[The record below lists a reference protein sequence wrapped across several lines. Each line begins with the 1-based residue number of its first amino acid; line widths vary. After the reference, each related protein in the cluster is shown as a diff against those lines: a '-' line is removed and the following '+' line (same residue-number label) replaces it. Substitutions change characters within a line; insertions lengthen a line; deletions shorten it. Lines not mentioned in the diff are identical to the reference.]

1 MVNQIA
7 NDKHV
12 LYNDPESMLKLYH
25 YLDSKLSY
33 FNRCYYL
40 IYNKISPLNKLK
52 SNDKIT
58 IKYSQNSFL
67 FEVDNSRL
75 SQPIIRWFYSQ
86 SRNKIFD
93 KFFMIINY
101 YHKICLEIQ
110 KITISYPK
118 VFTSVTNMYGTLGE
132 NIICILNILLN
143 TYNSDVKSQTRIK
156 SLKDTIRKS
165 KSLLN
170 TFDLNIIK

>member
-7 NDKHV
+7 NDKHIF
-12 LYNDPESMLKLYH
+12 YNDPESMLKLYH

-40 IYNKISPLNKLK
+40 VYNKINPLNKLNH
-52 SNDKIT
+52 NDKIS
-58 IKYSQNSFL
+58 IRYLQGSF
-67 FEVDNSRL
+67 FFHVDNSGI

-86 SRNKIFD
+86 SRNKFFD

-110 KITISYPK
+110 DITIIYPK
-118 VFTSVTNMYGTLGE
+118 VFTSTTNMYGTLGE
-132 NIICILNILLN
+132 NMICILNVLLD
-143 TYNSDVKSQTRIK
+143 TYKSDLESKKRINSF
-156 SLKDTIRKS
+156 KDQVRKS

-170 TFDLNIIK
+170 TFDLNLIK

>member
-1 MVNQIA
+1 MVNQIT
-7 NDKHV
+7 NDKDIF
-12 LYNDPESMLKLYH
+12 YNDPESMLKLYH

-40 IYNKISPLNKLK
+40 IYNKINPLNKLTP
-52 SNDKIT
+52 NDKISVK
-58 IKYSQNSFL
+58 KYNGSFI
-67 FEVDNSRL
+67 FHVDNSRL
-75 SQPIIRWFYSQ
+75 SQPIVRWFYSQ

-118 VFTSVTNMYGTLGE
+118 VFTSITNLYETLGE
-132 NIICILNILLN
+132 NIICILNILLS
-143 TYNSDVKSQTRIK
+143 TYNSDLKSITCIN
-156 SLKDTIRKS
+156 SLKDSVKKS
-165 KSLLN
+165 KSSLN
-170 TFDLNIIK
+170 TFDLNVIK

>member
-7 NDKHV
+7 NDKHIF
-12 LYNDPESMLKLYH
+12 YNDPESTIKLYH

-33 FNRCYYL
+33 FNKCYYL
-40 IYNKISPLNKLK
+40 IYNKINPLNKLTP
-52 SNDKIT
+52 NDKISV
-58 IKYSQNSFL
+58 KNFNGSFI
-67 FEVDNSRL
+67 FHVDDSGL
-75 SQPIIRWFYSQ
+75 SQPIVRWFHSQ

-118 VFTSVTNMYGTLGE
+118 VFTSITNLYETLGD
-132 NIICILNILLN
+132 NIICILNILLY
-143 TYNSDVKSQTRIK
+143 TYNSDIKSIIRIN
-156 SLKDTIRKS
+156 SLKDNIRKS
-165 KSLLN
+165 KNLLN
-170 TFDLNIIK
+170 TFDLGNIK

>member
-40 IYNKISPLNKLK
+40 LYNKINPLNKLK
-52 SNDKIT
+52 PNDKIS
-58 IKYSQNSFL
+58 IKHFQGSFD
-67 FEVDNSRL
+67 FHVDNSGF
-75 SQPIIRWFYSQ
+75 SQPIIRWFCSQ
-86 SRNKIFD
+86 SRDKFFD

-110 KITISYPK
+110 KINITYPK
-118 VFTSVTNMYGTLGE
+118 VFTSTTNMYGTLGE
-132 NIICILNILLN
+132 NIICILNILLT
-143 TYNSDVKSQTRIK
+143 TYESDLKSKTKIN
-156 SLKDTIRKS
+156 SLKDTIKKS